1 VAPAPDGANVDD
13 TLLGFQVGLV
23 ANDGRYIRAPAKELG
38 VVARADDFLAFV
50 VDCVNR
56 KHC

>member
-13 TLLGFQVGLV
+13 ALLGFQVGLV
-23 ANDGRYIRAPAKELG
+23 ANNGRHIRAPAKELG
-38 VVARADDFLAFV
+38 VIARADDFFALVKNF
-50 VDCVNR
+50 VNR